1 MHGSCFFITGVVI
14 GCIFEVQ
21 IGIYLITCAQ
31 VSSNGSNITL
41 LFLLSDLCK
50 VLAVISADCSK
61 AVSSFV
67 VAVLYLSVYYCCCS
81 IVSLCYSVLSLF
93 VPHLLF

>member
-1 MHGSCFFITGVVI
+1 M
-14 GCIFEVQ
+14 Q
-21 IGIYLITCAQ
+21 IGIYLITCAR

-50 VLAVISADCSK
+50 VLAVVSADCSK
-61 AVSSFV
+61 AVSSF